1 MPPILALLLAA
12 SPVLFAL
19 PSTPTIDVEP
29 ETEWPAVTAEAWLL
43 YDEEFDYE
51 IASDNADEVRPMAS
65 TTKIM
70 TALLVDELAE
80 RDDLVTVSTRAERT
94 NQKQV
99 YLRRGEVFT
108 VGDLLATLMVASAND
123 SAVALAEHVAGDVD
137 SFVDLMNARADS
149 LGLEST
155 QYRNPHGLDATGH
168 VSSARDLLNLAREAI
183 DHPVL
188 AELAVRRSI
197 RFDGDVYETTNEL
210 LLGDEDGVIGLKTGY
225 TRRAGRVLVAV
236 AEREGRRLFA
246 VIMGSDDSFADA
258 RELFDFGFRTF
269 REPELKLVE
278 LTTPDVFPDLVA
290 SLPEPMSS
298 RVLHVWGHR
307 QRLAANWE

>member
-29 ETEWPAVTAEAWLL
+29 ETERPAVTAEAWLL

>member
-29 ETEWPAVTAEAWLL
+29 GTERPAVTAEAWLL